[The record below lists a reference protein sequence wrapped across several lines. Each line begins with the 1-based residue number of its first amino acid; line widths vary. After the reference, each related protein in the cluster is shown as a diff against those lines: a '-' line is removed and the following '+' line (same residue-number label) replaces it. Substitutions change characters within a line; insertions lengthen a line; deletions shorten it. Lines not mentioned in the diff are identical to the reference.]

1 MSRKLNSLIMFKV
14 QNCSIQHC
22 SFTKRLQIRKL
33 LVQPNFAPWW
43 YGRSK
48 TCFSGAFQSPGQLRQ
63 TSKEL
68 SGDFTALRTWD
79 TTVGH
84 RRTAKKACCVPA
96 CGFGVLN
103 ARETLLCK
111 KNWWRKNPKTKL
123 VRIPPPTATHRV
135 RFWRVG
141 ALPATLCGGGPQAG
155 LPTGFRKVLA
165 EAPQGRSCL
174 GARSASKPFPGLTD
188 SLLCNRQ
195 SRCLMNRG
203 SDLCFQMQ
211 GCFSWDISISGK

>member
-33 LVQPNFAPWW
+33 QVQPNFAPWW

-48 TCFSGAFQSPGQLRQ
+48 TCFSGAFQNPGQLRQ

-96 CGFGVLN
+96 CGFRVLN

-111 KNWWRKNPKTKL
+111 KNWWRKNPKKKS
-123 VRIPPPTATHRV
+123 VRIPPPTATHTGSDFGGWV
-135 RFWRVG
+135 
-141 ALPATLCGGGPQAG
+141 LCQPPFVEVTRRQGCPQALG
-155 LPTGFRKVLA
+155 ESSLRHLKEEAASEPEVLQSLS
-165 EAPQGRSCL
+165 QG
-174 GARSASKPFPGLTD
+174 
-188 SLLCNRQ
+188 
-195 SRCLMNRG
+195 
-203 SDLCFQMQ
+203 
-211 GCFSWDISISGK
+211 